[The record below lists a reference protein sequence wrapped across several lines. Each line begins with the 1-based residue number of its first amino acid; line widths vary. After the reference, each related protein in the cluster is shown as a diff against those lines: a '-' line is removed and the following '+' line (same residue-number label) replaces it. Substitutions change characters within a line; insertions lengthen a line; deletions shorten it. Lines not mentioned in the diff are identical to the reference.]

1 MGAIGNEERGA
12 RSLVN
17 TFPFNARGNN
27 RNQRQQQHHAHHDH
41 HDEHHAHHDE
51 PVDFDS
57 RASRQGSGDDLDLSI
72 GNIAAAGERCIDKVV
87 MVEETEYDDHVTCKH
102 SYSERCH
109 TTYTTDFE
117 PQQEEDCEENFR
129 KNCFIEYKKVAIEE
143 TVQKCNTPL
152 TYEPS
157 GEGCKKVTQSVCT
170 TRFHEHDVE
179 DDVVECQDVQDE
191 KCEDVTQGYTTE
203 QKCTLA
209 QEGVLCQE
217 GACHQVHPRDR
228 VQAHRS

>member
-1 MGAIGNEERGA
+1 MGKQGLTAERDG

-17 TFPFNARGNN
+17 TFPFNARNN
-27 RNQRQQQHHAHHDH
+27 RQQQNHAHHGDHHGHGHHAHH
-41 HDEHHAHHDE
+41 AE
-51 PVDFDS
+51 PVDIDFRRD
-57 RASRQGSGDDLDLSI
+57 SRQGSGDDLDLSI

-102 SYSERCH
+102 SCSERCH

-157 GEGCKKVTQSVCT
+157 GEGCKKVTQSV
-170 TRFHEHDVE
+170 
-179 DDVVECQDVQDE
+179 
-191 KCEDVTQGYTTE
+191 
-203 QKCTLA
+203 
-209 QEGVLCQE
+209 
-217 GACHQVHPRDR
+217 
-228 VQAHRS
+228 